1 MVMKKNQIMKNFGVI
16 NNQTSRTN
24 VDIQNEQFDKCF
36 TSLEDDLNHYF
47 PLKTKSNGN

>member
-1 MVMKKNQIMKNFGVI
+1 MKKIS
-16 NNQTSRTN
+16 NNENVLSHQTSRIN